1 MTNSPSRAARPR
13 NPGTLSVGEALK
25 KYGITGSTI
34 AGGHG
39 TSAEQADIAPALGLD
54 VTSRC
59 GRTLENEFCGVRSW
73 VGRQIIP

>member
-39 TSAEQADIAPALGLD
+39 TTANQADIAPG
-54 VTSRC
+54 TRI
-59 GRTLENEFCGVRSW
+59 GRYQPLRSHA
-73 VGRQIIP
+73 GE

>member
-39 TSAEQADIAPALGLD
+39 TTANRADIAPALGLD
-54 VTSRC
+54 VTSR
-59 GRTLENEFCGVRSW
+59 
-73 VGRQIIP
+73 